1 MGSADTPSF
10 LSSETIVAGLL
21 PRSSTGTRAPA
32 EIRSRISCAF
42 LSDTPLRIN
51 DRATSTGCEMAF
63 ATRMRLVTG
72 ESEWPRRAVG
82 VFPRRPSASFNDNLV
97 DIGFYHQLSTDRIEP
112 GAGQRAWIQT
122 LDVGLAHMKN
132 APSLR
137 YFPNNL

>member
-10 LSSETIVAGLL
+10 LSSETIVVGLL

-42 LSDTPLRIN
+42 LSDTPLRIK

-63 ATRMRLVTG
+63 ATRMKLVTG
-72 ESEWPRRAVG
+72 ESEWPRQAAG

-97 DIGFYHQLSTDRIEP
+97 DIGFYQQLSTERIES
-112 GAGQRAWIQT
+112 GAGERAWVQT
-122 LDVGLAHMKN
+122 LNVSLAYMKN
-132 APSLR
+132 TPSLR
-137 YFPNNL
+137 YLPNDL